1 MLAQTDPEICCCFSI
16 YNARLPQPPMQSSY
30 ILEIWDGLYCLT
42 VIATVLE
49 KGRSPFWKKVRSP
62 LNTF

>member
-1 MLAQTDPEICCCFSI
+1 
-16 YNARLPQPPMQSSY
+16 MQSSY